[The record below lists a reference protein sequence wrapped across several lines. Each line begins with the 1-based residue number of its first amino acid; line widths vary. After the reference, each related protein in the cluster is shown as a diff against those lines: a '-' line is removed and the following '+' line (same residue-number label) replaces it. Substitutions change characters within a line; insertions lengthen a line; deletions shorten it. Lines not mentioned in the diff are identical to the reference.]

1 MKQPKKVY
9 NSLAHWVIPFLKKSL
24 RSKLLLSANHII
36 MLNNKCMSRIFQ
48 QVNLN
53 VFQQNKK
60 KVKKFMEMG
69 QIREC

>member
-48 QVNLN
+48 
-53 VFQQNKK
+53 
-60 KVKKFMEMG
+60 
-69 QIREC
+69 